1 MTSENYI
8 FQYYQKIK
16 DGSVIVGK
24 WITRIYEYL
33 IKGLE
38 DGLFYLDL
46 KKANRAIKFI
56 ETFVHHT
63 EGRSDLIKLELWQ
76 KAIISALFGI
86 VDENGTRQFKECFI
100 VVGRKNGKT
109 LLASA
114 IIAYCLF
121 ADGEYGARVYCL
133 APKLDQT
140 DLVYQSFRRTCE
152 SEPDLDALIKPRKND
167 LFVETTNSSV
177 KRIAF
182 NEKKSDG
189 FNPHLVVADEL
200 ASWAG
205 DRGLKQYEVM
215 RSALGARR
223 QPIILAITTAGYLND
238 GIYDE
243 LVKRSTAFLSGNT
256 KENRLLPF
264 LYMIDD
270 PAKWND
276 INELHKSNPNLGV
289 SVPVNYLLDEIAV
302 AEGSYSKRN
311 EMLAKYCNI
320 KANSSAAWIDAVT
333 IDKAFKGPL
342 RLEDFKNSY
351 AVVGVDLSQTTDL
364 TAVVVCIEKH
374 GVINTFAKFFMPRG
388 RLDDA
393 IAEEGI
399 PYKAYINKGLLQL
412 SGDNFVDY
420 HDVFNYITDLV
431 NDYQI
436 YPLKIGYDRYSSQY
450 LIADLKNAGFHT
462 DDVHQG
468 YNLTPIIRE
477 TFGLIKDEAFNFGDN
492 DLLKIH
498 LLNSAIKTD
507 TEQNKIRLVKIAPT
521 DHIDGTAALLDAIC
535 VRQKYYAEIG
545 EQLKNEG

>member
-1 MTSENYI
+1 MNSENYI
-8 FQYYQKIK
+8 FRYYQQIK

-24 WITRIYEYL
+24 WITAIYDYL

-63 EGRSDLIKLELWQ
+63 EGRDDLLKLELWQ

-86 VDENGTRQFKECFI
+86 VDADGVRQFKECFI

-121 ADGEYGARVYCL
+121 ADGEYGARVFCL
-133 APKLDQT
+133 APKLDQA
-140 DLVYQSFRRTCE
+140 DLVYQSFKRTCE
-152 SEPDLDALIKPRKND
+152 SEADLNDIIKPRKND
-167 LFVETTNSSV
+167 LFVESTNSTV

-189 FNPHLVVADEL
+189 FNPSLVIADEL
-200 ASWAG
+200 ASWTG
-205 DRGLKQYEVM
+205 ERGLKQYEVM
-215 RSALGARR
+215 RSALGARK
-223 QPIILAITTAGYLND
+223 QPIILAITTAGYIND

-243 LVKRSTAFLSGNT
+243 LIKRSTAFLNGNT

-264 LYMIDD
+264 IYSVDD
-270 PAKWND
+270 PTKWND

-289 SVPVNYLLDEIAV
+289 SVPVKYLLDEIAI

-320 KANSSAAWIDAVT
+320 KANSSAAWLDAVT
-333 IDKAFKGPL
+333 IEKAFKGPL
-342 RLEDFKNSY
+342 KLEDFKDSY

-364 TAVVVCIEKH
+364 TAVVTCIEKD
-374 GVINTFAKFFMPRG
+374 GVINVFAKFFMPRG

-399 PYKAYINKGLLQL
+399 PYKQYIAKGFLQL

-420 HDVFNYITDLV
+420 RDVYEYIAALV
-431 NDYQI
+431 RDYQI
-436 YPLKIGYDRYSSQY
+436 YPLKVGYDRYSAQY
-450 LIADLKNAGFHT
+450 LIAELDAAGFHT
-462 DDVHQG
+462 DDVYQG
-468 YNLTPIIRE
+468 NNLTPVIRE
-477 TFGLIKDEAFNFGDN
+477 TEGLIKDGAFNFGDN

-498 LLNSAIKTD
+498 LLNSAVKTD
-507 TEQNKIRLVKIAPT
+507 TEQNKLRLVKIAPS

-545 EQLKNEG
+545 EQLKN

>member
-1 MTSENYI
+1 MNSENYI
-8 FQYYQKIK
+8 FRYYQQIK

-24 WITRIYEYL
+24 WIIAIYDYL

-63 EGRSDLIKLELWQ
+63 EGRDDLLKLELWQ

-86 VDENGTRQFKECFI
+86 VDADGVRQFKECFI

-121 ADGEYGARVYCL
+121 ADGEYGARVFCL
-133 APKLDQT
+133 APKLDQA
-140 DLVYQSFRRTCE
+140 DLVYQSFKRTCE
-152 SEPDLDALIKPRKND
+152 SEPDLNDIIKPRKND
-167 LFVETTNSSV
+167 LFVESTNSTV

-189 FNPHLVVADEL
+189 FNPSLVIADEL
-200 ASWAG
+200 ASWTG
-205 DRGLKQYEVM
+205 ERGLKQYEVM
-215 RSALGARR
+215 RSALGARK
-223 QPIILAITTAGYLND
+223 QPIILAITTAGYIND

-243 LVKRSTAFLSGNT
+243 LIKRSTAFLNGNT

-264 LYMIDD
+264 IYSVDD
-270 PAKWND
+270 PTKWND

-289 SVPVNYLLDEIAV
+289 SVPVKYLLDEIAI

-320 KANSSAAWIDAVT
+320 KANSSAAWLDAVT
-333 IDKAFKGPL
+333 IEKAFKGPL
-342 RLEDFKNSY
+342 KLEDFKDSY

-364 TAVVVCIEKH
+364 TAVITCIEKD
-374 GVINTFAKFFMPRG
+374 GVINVFAKFFMPSG

-399 PYKAYINKGLLQL
+399 SYKQYIAKGFLQL

-420 HDVFNYITDLV
+420 RDVYEYIAALV
-431 NDYQI
+431 RDYQI
-436 YPLKIGYDRYSSQY
+436 YPLKVGYDRYSAQY
-450 LIADLKNAGFHT
+450 LIAELDGAGFHT
-462 DDVHQG
+462 DDVYQG
-468 YNLTPIIRE
+468 NNLTPVIRE
-477 TFGLIKDEAFNFGDN
+477 TEGLIKDGAFNFGDN

-498 LLNSAIKTD
+498 LLNSAVKTD
-507 TEQNKIRLVKIAPT
+507 TEQNKLRLVKIAPS

-545 EQLKNEG
+545 EQLKN

>member
-1 MTSENYI
+1 MNSENYI
-8 FQYYQKIK
+8 FRYYQQIK

-24 WITRIYEYL
+24 WIIAIYDYL

-63 EGRSDLIKLELWQ
+63 EGRDDLLKLELWQ

-86 VDENGTRQFKECFI
+86 VDKDGVRQFKECFI

-121 ADGEYGARVYCL
+121 ADGEYGARVFCL
-133 APKLDQT
+133 APKLDQA
-140 DLVYQSFRRTCE
+140 DLVYQSFKRTCE
-152 SEPDLDALIKPRKND
+152 SEPDLNEIIKPRKND
-167 LFVETTNSSV
+167 LFVESTNSTV

-189 FNPHLVVADEL
+189 FNPSLVIADEL
-200 ASWAG
+200 ASWTG
-205 DRGLKQYEVM
+205 ERGLKQYEVM
-215 RSALGARR
+215 RSALGARK
-223 QPIILAITTAGYLND
+223 QPIILAITTAGYVND

-243 LVKRSTAFLSGNT
+243 LIKRSTAFLSGNT

-264 LYMIDD
+264 IYSVDD
-270 PAKWND
+270 PTKWND
-276 INELHKSNPNLGV
+276 INELHKSNPNIGV
-289 SVPVNYLLDEIAV
+289 SVPVKYLLDEIAI

-320 KANSSAAWIDAVT
+320 KANSSAAWLDAVT
-333 IDKAFKGPL
+333 IEKAFKGPL
-342 RLEDFKNSY
+342 KLEDFKDSY

-364 TAVVVCIEKH
+364 TAVITCIEKN
-374 GVINTFAKFFMPRG
+374 GVINVFAKFFMPRG

-399 PYKAYINKGLLQL
+399 PYKQYIAKGYLQL

-420 HDVFNYITDLV
+420 RDVYEYITALV
-431 NDYQI
+431 RDYQI
-436 YPLKIGYDRYSSQY
+436 YPLKVGYDRYSAQY
-450 LIADLKNAGFHT
+450 LIAELDAAGFHT
-462 DDVHQG
+462 DDVYQG
-468 YNLTPIIRE
+468 NNLTPVIRE
-477 TFGLIKDEAFNFGDN
+477 TEGLIKDGAFNFGDN

-498 LLNSAIKTD
+498 LLNSAVKTD
-507 TEQNKIRLVKIAPT
+507 TEQNKLRLVKIAPS

-545 EQLKNEG
+545 EQLKN